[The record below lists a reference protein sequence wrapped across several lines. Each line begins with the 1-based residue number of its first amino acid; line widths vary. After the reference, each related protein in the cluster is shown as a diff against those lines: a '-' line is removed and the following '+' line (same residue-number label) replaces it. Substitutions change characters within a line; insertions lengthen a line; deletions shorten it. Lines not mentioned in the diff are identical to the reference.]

1 MFHAW
6 SFVCHN
12 HLVILIQA
20 TNKVI
25 RMPASTDFIEK
36 YRDIMQQLHPRNK
49 YAAYPGAGLRKDV
62 VPPKKFI
69 DAARTLFER

>member
-1 MFHAW
+1 
-6 SFVCHN
+6 
-12 HLVILIQA
+12 VILIQA

-25 RMPASTDFIEK
+25 RMPASTDFIER